1 MKKIL
6 SYIFKKNDR
15 YLQASTINNKV
26 KYKFT
31 QKYQA
36 QVKFVKERA

>member
-1 MKKIL
+1 MTATYK
-6 SYIFKKNDR
+6 
-15 YLQASTINNKV
+15 QALYNKV